1 MIQKRYELNIYI
13 FDIPDMKNINQSNKV
28 SFKLQNVQ
36 EKFLGET
43 KKDTMNP
50 TEKAKFHECNVV
62 GLTQHMHLT
71 VQTTED
77 LWHMHFTACVD
88 RTWKVP
94 GFH

>member
-1 MIQKRYELNIYI
+1 
-13 FDIPDMKNINQSNKV
+13 
-28 SFKLQNVQ
+28 
-36 EKFLGET
+36 
-43 KKDTMNP
+43 MNP